1 MACGEH
7 DSLSLSLN
15 PKERREAIAPH
26 LVILD
31 CTRES
36 VPNFPKTSVLL
47 KTAEVAVFV

>member
-36 VPNFPKTSVLL
+36 VRKTSVLL